1 MKVKKANIILL
12 TLFMFFFSMSNCL
25 AYYASAFE
33 HDVAIEVT
41 SYEDLTFEFDQEV
54 YGSNMPINI
63 TVNNPNPYDITY
75 TFNLP
80 NNITYQVDGAN
91 VTNYKENANSAKTN
105 VIVVIV
111 VSGSSLEI
119 NINVTTPYTESYTET
134 IVLDVEPPIGSITS
148 TNNQASSQTVTINM
162 TDNVGVSAYYF
173 GTNSNLSESDYTEIE
188 TTSLA
193 VVNETVSNNG
203 KYYLF
208 VKDIS
213 GNIYNTSVDFYKV
226 ILESTGGSVSP
237 TSIVAMSGNEISLP
251 TPSSS
256 SKEFI
261 EWNTTSNGSGTEYT
275 TSYTGTGNGS
285 TTLYAIWQEKS
296 TLYSV
301 LENVVTSGS
310 GLAISPERNLLGNG
324 NLRTTGLSYWLAS
337 PHQFNPVAYAMSR
350 VVGASGNLSYDS
362 VFRNFS
368 VRPSVSLAPGT
379 EYSSGDGSM
388 SNPYV
393 VKMNEINNH

>member
-226 ILESTGGSVSP
+226 ILEPTGGSG
-237 TSIVAMSGNEISLP
+237 TS
-251 TPSSS
+251 
-256 SKEFI
+256 
-261 EWNTTSNGSGTEYT
+261 YT